1 VLDAFSGDAVPVHLL
16 TQQAL
21 ALYRRH
27 LAPDGILAFHISS
40 QYLDLEPV
48 LAREA
53 QQAGMHAVTVH
64 SGADE
69 NRGIFVSDWIL
80 LTNNEPFLAQPE
92 VSRAAHPSISRS
104 NVSLWTDDYS
114 SILPILKW
122 PPRTR

>member
-1 VLDAFSGDAVPVHLL
+1 VHLL